1 MISVSNIERF
11 ATHDGPGIR
20 TTIFLKGCSLHC
32 PWCANP
38 ETWDVHPVLM
48 HKENKCVRCHS
59 CLKACTKQAISFQPE
74 FTLNRNVCDECALCV
89 DACLLEALEISG
101 KWMDIEEIVEEVQK
115 DDQYYQ
121 KSNGG
126 VTLSGGEPLFQ
137 FDEVFLLICTLHE
150 RGYHLALETTGN
162 YPLEH
167 LKKVEPYIDLFLM
180 DCKHLEPE
188 KLQKITGANPKFVQ
202 DSFTYLSQH
211 CPEKVIVR
219 MPVIWNFNEDQ
230 IEKTIDQA
238 SRLGFSE
245 VDLLP
250 FHSLGKNKW
259 ENLNKVYP
267 YASYPMMKKET
278 LNAFVAY
285 GKTKNIYVKIGG

>member
-38 ETWDVHPVLM
+38 ETWKLEQVLM
-48 HKENKCVRCHS
+48 HKEDKCVRCHS
-59 CLKACTKQAISFQPE
+59 CMKACNRKAISFHPE
-74 FTLNRNVCDECALCV
+74 FRVDRQVCNSCGCCV
-89 DACLLEALEISG
+89 DACFPEALEISG

-188 KLQKITGANPKFVQ
+188 KLQRITGANPKFVQ

-219 MPVIWNFNEDQ
+219 VPVIWDFNEDQ
-230 IEKTIDQA
+230 VEAIIDQA
-238 SRLGFSE
+238 AKYGFNQ
-245 VDLLP
+245 VNLLP
-250 FHSLGKNKW
+250 YHSLGKNKW
-259 ENLNKVYP
+259 EDLNQTYAYAKYP
-267 YASYPMMKKET
+267 IMKKEA
-278 LNAFVAY
+278 LNSFVEY
-285 GKTKNIYVKIGG
+285 GKTKNMYIKIGG